1 MKKILLT
8 LLVMLSL
15 VGCTITEK
23 KETYTEPVEIDYNE
37 FQIKIENK
45 ESFVLFM
52 WQTGCSHCEAFEPTV
67 TEVVKEKDILI
78 YSINLAELTENEYA
92 KIENKTFIKGTP
104 TTIYVKEGKV
114 QSTKLVGNKS
124 KEELIEFLKNY
135 KLVK

>member
-15 VGCTITEK
+15 VGCSK
-23 KETYTEPVEIDYNE
+23 GTYTEPVKIDYNE
-37 FQIKIENK
+37 FQIKMENK

-67 TEVVKEKDILI
+67 TKVVKEKDILI
-78 YSINLAELTENEYA
+78 YSINLAELTEKEYA

-114 QSTKLVGNKS
+114 QPTKLVGNKS
-124 KEELIEFLKNY
+124 KQELIEFLKNY